1 MRRLVV
7 GGLAVISAAVLGLV
21 LVLVARNHS
30 SEASLPMFIFAGQ
43 SNMVGFGAH
52 LEETSPALPTDDSRV
67 LYWDESLRA
76 WSARLP
82 SAGSARTFGPDVTA
96 LRRLADRLHEHVLA
110 VKFAVNGSGLAYD
123 WDPSR
128 PDGLYARLRAA
139 VADAIVAPVGRR
151 WPKVNGFFWMQG
163 ERDGETPEASAAYE
177 TNLRNLITRVRADF
191 GDDKLPVVLGRVRL
205 SEPFA
210 TTVRAAQ
217 DAAAHRMAKVKTLNT
232 DRLVLAADGVH
243 YDTGAIET
251 LGRQMADA
259 YLTLS

>member
-1 MRRLVV
+1 MFFTSGTTGEPKGVV
-7 GGLAVISAAVLGLV
+7 TP
-21 LVLVARNHS
+21 H
-30 SEASLPMFIFAGQ
+30 
-43 SNMVGFGAH
+43 GAI
-52 LEETSPALPTDDSRV
+52 
-67 LYWDESLRA
+67 
-76 WSARLP
+76 ARLFQRNSFAP
-82 SAGSARTFGPDVTA
+82 FTSDTVMPLAAPVPWDAFAMELWSVLLNGGRSLIVDEPFLTA
-96 LRRLADRLHEHVLA
+96 TV
-110 VKFAVNGSGLAYD
+110 
-123 WDPSR
+123 
-128 PDGLYARLRAA
+128 LRAA

-191 GDDKLPVVLGRVRL
+191 GDDKLPMVLGRVRL

>member
-82 SAGSARTFGPDVTA
+82 PAGSAGTFGPDVTA

-163 ERDGETPEASAAYE
+163 ERDGETPDARRSAFADKIRHGVSHCLGGAENAQFARQRHRSPTRRRGTSSGRQVRPSALSKSSAA
-177 TNLRNLITRVRADF
+177 A
-191 GDDKLPVVLGRVRL
+191 GPA
-205 SEPFA
+205 PP
-210 TTVRAAQ
+210 
-217 DAAAHRMAKVKTLNT
+217 DA
-232 DRLVLAADGVH
+232 
-243 YDTGAIET
+243 
-251 LGRQMADA
+251 
-259 YLTLS
+259 